1 MIKFY
6 KDTYANLTSTDSLK
20 NENSICF
27 ATDRHVILI
36 NGIEYGKDQLKVGA
50 IASTSGTANL
60 NDFIFDTAT
69 NKLYQKTASDAI
81 STIVDI
87 PAIAQAKAD
96 AVSAVISTAFAN
108 GKIVLG
114 SGTGITSSNF
124 VPDTTAGT
132 FALTGDGVSVSTI
145 SSTLVNAATLSAQI
159 AAVNQNAAT
168 LASGS
173 GVIATK
179 GSVTATGTQWT
190 VDLLLGSSTSSSL
203 KFDSASGL
211 VDDLKIVKLNTTTTG
226 YAASY
231 ALQTGAGVQLGA
243 TIDIVKDQF
252 LSGAELVSG
261 TVTTDSETNAQS
273 YSSTGTDKFIKLV
286 FAVNDDGTAEGIAT
300 KTVYVPVNGLVDVY
314 TGVSGVAVNGYQVS
328 GVIDTANNGE
338 GYLTLGA
345 NGFAVTGVNAAI
357 NTAIDGLGSTTAT
370 TDQFVTA
377 IGVDT
382 STNTLTA
389 SKATPHASGVTFA
402 PTGTIAATDVQ
413 AAIAEV
419 ATDAADA
426 LTAKIATLSANSV
439 GGNGTYIT
447 SISETDGKISAEA
460 ATISANQI
468 AYGSSSNVSA
478 ALDGISGVISG
489 LDLTQ
494 VGSAPASVNGT
505 TSAYTIINT
514 VSQADGQV
522 SATDVALTDVN
533 VATDGVAA
541 VTTGEN
547 SARRVAIASGS
558 VNTALNDVSK
568 TLADYLSF
576 HSADGTIL

>member
-6 KDTYANLTSTDSLK
+6 KDSYANLTSKDSLK

-50 IASTSGTANL
+50 IATTSGTANL

-87 PAIAQAKAD
+87 PAVAQAKAD

-114 SGTGITSSNF
+114 TTGGITSSNF
-124 VPDTTAGT
+124 EPDTTAGT

-179 GSVTATGTQWT
+179 GSVTAAGTQWT

-211 VDDLKIVKLNTTTTG
+211 IDDLKIAKISTVDG

-231 ALQTGAGVQLGA
+231 ALQTGAGVQLGE
-243 TIDIVKDQF
+243 TINVVKDQF
-252 LSGAELVSG
+252 LSGVSIVTG
-261 TVTTDSETNAQS
+261 TVTEESGNQS
-273 YSSTGTDKFIKLV
+273 YSSTGDTKYLKLT
-286 FAVNDDGTAEGIAT
+286 FAVNVDANAANDTVA
-300 KTVYVPVNGLVDVY
+300 KTVYIDLTSLVDVY
-314 TGVSGVAVNGYQVS
+314 TGVSGVSVNGYQVS
-328 GVIDTANNGE
+328 GVIDTANNTE

-345 NGFAVTGVNAAI
+345 NGFAVTGVNAAINTAI

-382 STNTLTA
+382 ENNTLTA

-402 PTGTIAATDVQ
+402 PTGDIAATTVQ

-419 ATDAADA
+419 ATDAASA
-426 LTAKIATLSANSV
+426 LTAKIATLSTGEV
-439 GGNGTYIT
+439 GGSNTYIT
-447 SISETDGKISAEA
+447 SISESNGIITATATAISADQVVY
-460 ATISANQI
+460 N
-468 AYGSSSNVSA
+468 GSDVSA
-478 ALDGISGVISG
+478 AIKGISGVISG

-505 TSAYTIINT
+505 SNAYTVVNT
-514 VSQADGQV
+514 VSQTDGQV
-522 SATDVALTDVN
+522 AASGVALTDAN

-541 VTTGEN
+541 STTK
-547 SARRVAIASGS
+547 VAISGGS
-558 VNTALNDVSK
+558 VNTALNSI
-568 TLADYLSF
+568 S
-576 HSADGTIL
+576 